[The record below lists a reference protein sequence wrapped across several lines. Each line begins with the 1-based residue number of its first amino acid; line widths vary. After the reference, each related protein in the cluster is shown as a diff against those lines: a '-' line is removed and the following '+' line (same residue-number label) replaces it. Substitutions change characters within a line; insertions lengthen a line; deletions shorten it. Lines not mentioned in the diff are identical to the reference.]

1 MKRICGAALILY
13 ASLCSTVPAA
23 AQPPGEVPVRRGA
36 SRPEVT
42 EFGASASPATSSVT
56 AAQAPAAPTSSSGS
70 TSVRLPLRAIHA
82 SGNWG
87 TNEQVFP
94 AWEADRTRPLVPPDY
109 IEWLESLH
117 VNWIGLSVAL
127 TYDDSMDSTV
137 ERNAEYSPSDGASF
151 SDDAIRQFVREV
163 REHGIDVYLTL
174 AFEAFAA
181 ETAVRPVERWQLGD
195 PGGEDGGPC
204 CDSGILPEFWPWRPD
219 HPDHRRFVAEFWET
233 YTEHAVH
240 VARIAEE
247 EGVRLYSLG
256 TETDRLF
263 RTRPWDYFTNDFRE
277 ELASM
282 VSQVRAVYSGLLTYD
297 MHYQILRNP
306 GFYGPADD
314 LWRDL
319 ALDVVGISAWFPLAD
334 SPPSTVRSV
343 ESLQATY
350 ENIFRDYL
358 VPLSEETP
366 GRPVVLLEYG
376 AKDRV
381 EAGGTPNLPGF
392 PPFVFTDGNGNGIDD
407 GRETQANIYRAM
419 FNVMD
424 SHLGVVNGAFLWD
437 NWLTSAE
444 LWAGYWADHRAYHVR
459 DKPAEEIVRSAYALW
474 RDRSNR
480 PPERVGT
487 LASLI
492 IGVDDAAVSL
502 DIAPAFRDPDG
513 DPLSYR
519 TTSSAPAVAATAVS
533 GSMVT
538 VAPVAAGTAAV
549 SVTATDPRG
558 LSATQSFGVTVTAA
572 ATGSFTE
579 DPLVPGVT
587 PIRAAHFTE
596 LRTHIDALRV
606 TAGLPAF
613 SWTDPVLRAG
623 VTPVTLVHL
632 RELREA
638 LSAAYVAAGRL
649 APSWT
654 DPAPTAGSTPIS
666 AAHVMELRAA
676 VIALE

>member
-1 MKRICGAALILY
+1 MANALAAKRINGCGVRPMVRTVLATCRVPSTLVGLCFLLAQGPAAL
-13 ASLCSTVPAA
+13 
-23 AQPPGEVPVRRGA
+23 AQ
-36 SRPEVT
+36 
-42 EFGASASPATSSVT
+42 PATSLV
-56 AAQAPAAPTSSSGS
+56 
-70 TSVRLPLRAIHA
+70 LPLRAIHA

-87 TNEQVFP
+87 TNELIFP
-94 AWEADRTRPLVPPDY
+94 EWEADRTRPLVPLDY
-109 IEWLESLH
+109 IERLESLH

-127 TYDDSMDSTV
+127 RYDDSMDSTV
-137 ERNAEYSPSDGASF
+137 ERNTEYSPSEEASF
-151 SDDAIRQFVREV
+151 SDDAIRQFIREV

-174 AFEAFAA
+174 AFAAHEA
-181 ETAVRPVERWQLGD
+181 ETAARPVERWQLGD

-219 HPDHRRFVAEFWET
+219 HPDHHRFVAEFWET
-233 YTEHAVH
+233 YTQHAVH

-263 RTRPWDYFTNDFRE
+263 RTRPWGYFTNDFGE
-277 ELASM
+277 ELTSM
-282 VSQVRAVYSGLLTYD
+282 VNEVRAVYSGLLTYD
-297 MHYQILRNP
+297 MHYGVLRNP
-306 GFYGPADD
+306 GFYGLPNY

-334 SPPSTVRSV
+334 SLPSTVRSV

-358 VPLSEETP
+358 VPLAEETP
-366 GRPVVLLEYG
+366 GRPIVLLEYG

-392 PPFVFTDGNGNGIDD
+392 PPFVFTDENGNGVDD

-424 SHLGVVNGAFLWD
+424 SYPGVVNGAFLWD

-444 LWAGYWADHRAYHVR
+444 LWAGYWANHRAYAVR

-487 LASLI
+487 LAPLI

-502 DIAPAFRDPDG
+502 DVAAAFRDPDG
-513 DPLSYR
+513 DQLSYR
-519 TTSSAPAVAATAVS
+519 ATSSVPLVAATAVS
-533 GSMVT
+533 GSTVT
-538 VAPVAAGTAAV
+538 VTSVAAGTATV
-549 SVTATDPRG
+549 TVTATDPSG
-558 LSATQSFGVTVTAA
+558 LSATQSFRVTVTAT
-572 ATGSFTE
+572 ATGSFID
-579 DPLVPGVT
+579 DPLVPGAT
-587 PIRAAHFTE
+587 PVKAVHFTE
-596 LRTHIDALRV
+596 LRTRIDALRLR
-606 TAGLPAF
+606 AGLQRFA
-613 SWTDPVLRAG
+613 WTDRVLAAG
-623 VTPVTLVHL
+623 VTPVKLVHL
-632 RELREA
+632 LELRSA
-638 LSAAYVAAGRL
+638 LAAAYEAVGRSAPSYTDAAPAAGRTL
-649 APSWT
+649 IRT
-654 DPAPTAGSTPIS
+654 T
-666 AAHVMELRAA
+666 HLMELRAA
-676 VIALE
+676 VVALE

>member
-1 MKRICGAALILY
+1 MNERDSNLRKGAA
-13 ASLCSTVPAA
+13 P
-23 AQPPGEVPVRRGA
+23 
-36 SRPEVT
+36 
-42 EFGASASPATSSVT
+42 
-56 AAQAPAAPTSSSGS
+56 
-70 TSVRLPLRAIHA
+70 
-82 SGNWG
+82 
-87 TNEQVFP
+87 
-94 AWEADRTRPLVPPDY
+94 
-109 IEWLESLH
+109 
-117 VNWIGLSVAL
+117 NWIGLSVAL

-174 AFEAFAA
+174 AFEAFEA

-240 VARIAEE
+240 VGRIAEE

-263 RTRPWDYFTNDFRE
+263 RTRPRDYFANDFRE

-358 VPLSEETP
+358 VPLSEKTP

-424 SHLGVVNGAFLWD
+424 SHPGVVNGAFLWD

-444 LWAGYWADHRAYHVR
+444 LWAGYWADHRASHVR

-492 IGVDDAAVSL
+492 IGIDDAAVSL
-502 DIAPAFRDPDG
+502 DVAPAFRDPDG
-513 DPLSYR
+513 DALSYR

-533 GSMVT
+533 G
-538 VAPVAAGTAAV
+538 
-549 SVTATDPRG
+549 
-558 LSATQSFGVTVTAA
+558 
-572 ATGSFTE
+572 
-579 DPLVPGVT
+579 
-587 PIRAAHFTE
+587 RA
-596 LRTHIDALRV
+596 
-606 TAGLPAF
+606 
-613 SWTDPVLRAG
+613 W
-623 VTPVTLVHL
+623 
-632 RELREA
+632 
-638 LSAAYVAAGRL
+638 
-649 APSWT
+649 
-654 DPAPTAGSTPIS
+654 
-666 AAHVMELRAA
+666 
-676 VIALE
+676 

>member
-1 MKRICGAALILY
+1 MANALAAKRINGCGVRPMVRTVLATCRVPLTLVGLCFLLAQGPAAL
-13 ASLCSTVPAA
+13 
-23 AQPPGEVPVRRGA
+23 AQ
-36 SRPEVT
+36 
-42 EFGASASPATSSVT
+42 PATSLV
-56 AAQAPAAPTSSSGS
+56 
-70 TSVRLPLRAIHA
+70 LPLRAIHA

-87 TNEQVFP
+87 TNELIFP
-94 AWEADRTRPLVPPDY
+94 EWEADRTRPLVPLDY
-109 IEWLESLH
+109 IERLESLH

-127 TYDDSMDSTV
+127 RYDDSMDSTV
-137 ERNAEYSPSDGASF
+137 ERNTEYSPSEEASF
-151 SDDAIRQFVREV
+151 SDDAIRQFIREV

-174 AFEAFAA
+174 AFAAHEA
-181 ETAVRPVERWQLGD
+181 ETAARPVERWQLGD

-219 HPDHRRFVAEFWET
+219 HPDHHRFVAEFWET
-233 YTEHAVH
+233 YTQHAVH

-263 RTRPWDYFTNDFRE
+263 RTRPWGYFTNDFGE
-277 ELASM
+277 ELTSM
-282 VSQVRAVYSGLLTYD
+282 VNEVRAVYSGLLTYD
-297 MHYQILRNP
+297 MHYGVLRNP
-306 GFYGPADD
+306 GFYGLANY

-334 SPPSTVRSV
+334 SLPSTVRSV

-358 VPLSEETP
+358 VPLAEETP
-366 GRPVVLLEYG
+366 GRPIVLLEYG

-392 PPFVFTDGNGNGIDD
+392 PPFVFTDENGNGVDD

-424 SHLGVVNGAFLWD
+424 SYPGVVNGAFLWD

-444 LWAGYWADHRAYHVR
+444 LWAGYWANHRAYAVR

-487 LASLI
+487 LAPLI

-502 DIAPAFRDPDG
+502 DVAAAFRDPDG
-513 DPLSYR
+513 DRLSYSA
-519 TTSSAPAVAATAVS
+519 TSSVPLVAATAVS
-533 GSMVT
+533 GSTVT
-538 VAPVAAGTAAV
+538 VTSVAAGTATV
-549 SVTATDPRG
+549 TVTATDPSG
-558 LSATQSFGVTVTAA
+558 LSVTQSFRVAVTAT
-572 ATGSFTE
+572 ATGSFID
-579 DPLVPGVT
+579 DPLVPGLT
-587 PIRAAHFTE
+587 PVKAVHFTE
-596 LRTHIDALRV
+596 LRTRIDALRV
-606 TAGLPAF
+606 RAGLQRFA
-613 SWTDPVLRAG
+613 WTDPVLAAG
-623 VTPVTLVHL
+623 VTPVKLVHL
-632 RELREA
+632 LELRSALAAVYEA
-638 LSAAYVAAGRL
+638 VGRSAPSYTDAAPAAG
-649 APSWT
+649 T
-654 DPAPTAGSTPIS
+654 TPIR
-666 AAHVMELRAA
+666 AVDLMELRAA
-676 VIALE
+676 VVALE